1 MGWFGIGK
9 RDDVIDLTETML
21 RRKAQADEIRQEA
34 VESSDSDSEESPV
47 SAGLGFLG
55 SIANAA
61 TESSDSDES
70 TSDSEGSYVDMSAG
84 VSDKRKRLTKRLM
97 DITEKMEDLGN
108 QIYHLQQ
115 RLEVIERKVGVGG
128 NY

>member
-1 MGWFGIGK
+1 
-9 RDDVIDLTETML
+9 
-21 RRKAQADEIRQEA
+21 
-34 VESSDSDSEESPV
+34 
-47 SAGLGFLG
+47 
-55 SIANAA
+55 
-61 TESSDSDES
+61 
-70 TSDSEGSYVDMSAG
+70 
-84 VSDKRKRLTKRLM
+84 M